1 MNAGLPDPVSVGVVF
16 APLAFA
22 ASTAGFLWKRA
33 IRRLVFIGV
42 GLSESVMGY
51 FLTVMQF
58 LAGRE

>member
-1 MNAGLPDPVSVGVVF
+1 MYAGPPDPVSVGV
-16 APLAFA
+16 
-22 ASTAGFLWKRA
+22 
-33 IRRLVFIGV
+33 VFIGV